1 MVVWQLIIFIKVE
14 AQRTQ
19 LLAESQNGHSALAS
33 IANCVVGKKQRT
45 ATALVKGFHVVLFD
59 IAQTSGIR
67 PAEELAEILG
77 DRLGEIL
84 YVLVNRCDGVMEI
97 LVRILQ
103 QHRNRHG
110 EDRKSTRLNSSHVA
124 ISYAV
129 FCL

>member
-45 ATALVKGFHVVLFD
+45 ATELVKGFHVVLFD

-84 YVLVNRCDGVMEI
+84 YVMVNRCDGVMEI

-103 QHRNRHG
+103 QH
-110 EDRKSTRLNSSHVA
+110 SHLQGDGARV
-124 ISYAV
+124 V
-129 FCL
+129 FS